1 MGQPT
6 ESTPTPPLADR
17 LVSLDAYRGFIMLA
31 MVSAG
36 LGTAKLRGDPQWG
49 WLAHQLDHVKW
60 EGCVFWDLIQPAFM
74 FMVGVAMP
82 LAFAKRAARGESW
95 SHQFGHVVR
104 RCLLLILIGIV
115 MDSFG
120 QDRPV
125 VQFIRVLQQIAI
137 GYFLAFFVLHLGP
150 KVQALTAVLLLVGHT
165 AAFLW
170 YGGIGTDGPW
180 QRDANVGTA
189 IDQSIHAF
197 FVSLGLPSIWPPST
211 GGNALGVLCV
221 AGTGAA
227 PHIWP
232 PGGGGYVVINAISST
247 ATILFGVLAGELIRG
262 RLTPGAKALVL
273 SVCGVGGI
281 LAGLVL
287 ENWVPMVKRIWTATF
302 AVYAAGWTALFMAF
316 FYVVI
321 DIFRARRW
329 SWPLV
334 VVGMNSIFIY
344 FCSGVLTG
352 TIRSLLKPFTNEPLQ
367 RLLGSDYERWAPV
380 VMALLV
386 TFVLWLLCAWLYRK
400 RIFFKV

>member
-1 MGQPT
+1 MGHPT
-6 ESTPTPPLADR
+6 ETTPAAPLADR

-82 LAFAKRAARGESW
+82 LAFAKRVARGESW

-104 RCLLLILIGIV
+104 RCLLLIFIGVV

-150 KVQALTAVLLLVGHT
+150 KVQALTALVLLAGHT
-165 AAFLW
+165 AAFIL
-170 YGGIGTDGPW
+170 YGGSAADPW
-180 QRDANVGTA
+180 QRDSNIGSA
-189 IDQSIHAF
+189 IDQAIHAF
-197 FVSLGLPSIWPPST
+197 FVSSGLAGVWPPST
-211 GGNALGVLCV
+211 
-221 AGTGAA
+221 
-227 PHIWP
+227 
-232 PGGGGYVVINAISST
+232 GGYVVINAISST

-262 RLTPGAKALVL
+262 RMTPGAKALVL
-273 SVCGVGGI
+273 SVCGLAGI

-302 AVYAAGWTALFMAF
+302 AVYAAGWTALFMAY
-316 FYVVI
+316 FYAVI
-321 DIFRARRW
+321 DIFRWRRW

-334 VVGMNSIFIY
+334 VVGVNSIFIY
-344 FCSGVLTG
+344 FCSGILTG
-352 TIRSLLKPFTNEPLQ
+352 TIRSLLKPFTNDPLQ
-367 RLLGSDYERWAPV
+367 RLLGSDYEHWAPV
-380 VMALLV
+380 VMAVLV